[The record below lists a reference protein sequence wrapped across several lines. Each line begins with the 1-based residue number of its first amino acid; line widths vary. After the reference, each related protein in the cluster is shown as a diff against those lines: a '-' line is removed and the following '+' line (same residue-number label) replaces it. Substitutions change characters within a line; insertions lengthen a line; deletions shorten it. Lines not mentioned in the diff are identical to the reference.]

1 MDRGGRWR
9 HKSRVGSSNSIAATL
24 LLAMTVAIGAVLWG
38 YRPPLPP
45 SPVIVQY
52 IALGDESEPTWGD
65 PTDCTNTTIYAQ
77 CDTIPAF
84 FVVFTSHSP
93 TNIPLYDLTVDM
105 RCNGTSLVN
114 GTLAAMEVVPGTGAS
129 PSSNS
134 PKLGECG
141 TWHPSSV
148 GNTATYFNRLMYF
161 QQVTA
166 GYPTLQNGDQ
176 LVVYVHAADFKDR
189 SGNSPDDDYHGAP
202 PWCFTNSASG
212 CSIIISYIASPP
224 ALVAT
229 VPFSELSG

>member
-1 MDRGGRWR
+1 MNRGGRWR
-9 HKSRVGSSNSIAATL
+9 HKARVGSSNNIAAVL

-45 SPVIVQY
+45 SPVVVQY

-93 TNIPLYDLTVDM
+93 TNIPLYDLSVDM

-134 PKLGECG
+134 PKLGSCG
-141 TWHPSSV
+141 TWTPSAV
-148 GNTATYFNRLMYF
+148 GTTATYFNRLMYF
-161 QQVTA
+161 QQVTP

-176 LVVYVHAADFKDR
+176 LVVYVHAANFKDR

-202 PWCFTNSASG
+202 PWCFTNTASA
-212 CSIIISYIASPP
+212 CTIIISYVASPP
-224 ALVAT
+224 ALVAS